1 MAETTTKKTAKKA
14 AKPKAKT
21 VSTTS
26 EFIENINDYTKDRL
40 IFGTDYPFNH
50 FKNYNPFLKLI
61 EKLDLTKEK
70 KNMIMYSNVKKN
82 L

>member
-26 EFIENINDYTKDRL
+26 ESVIANPITKKGAIL
-40 IFGTDYPFNH
+40 GGA
-50 FKNYNPFLKLI
+50 LVL
-61 EKLDLTKEK
+61 
-70 KNMIMYSNVKKN
+70 NV
-82 L
+82 LLRMLVGS